1 MAESSVFRLLSLISK
16 AKFSRHGVSG
26 AMGVI
31 WTRLADSFD
40 ELFLRRLLE
49 PGLPSPITHH

>member
-1 MAESSVFRLLSLISK
+1 MAL
-16 AKFSRHGVSG
+16 GVSRPG
-26 AMGVI
+26 AIGVV
-31 WTRLADSFD
+31 WTHLADSFD